1 MRHQVSMIS
10 EWLRIAARPSVI
22 RRSLRYGVL
31 VGCILIGINYGDT
44 ILHGEVTT
52 AGLLKMGLMAF
63 VPYVVST
70 VSSVAAIQDNVAVYK
85 SHGDAVSRVEVRRM
99 GRETMHQYERH
110 TRTRNRDVLGA
121 WVVAAAFFF
130 GLFVL
135 SIAQGVDGRWF

>member
-1 MRHQVSMIS
+1 MIS

-31 VGCILIGINYGDT
+31 VGCILIGINYGDA
-44 ILHGEVTT
+44 IFHGEVIT

-70 VSSVAAIQDNVAVYK
+70 VSSVAAIQEHRNVAVYK
-85 SHGDAVSRVEVRRM
+85 SHGDAVSRVDVRRM
-99 GRETMHQYERH
+99 SRETMHHYERH

-121 WVVAAAFFF
+121 WVIAAAFFF

-135 SIAQGVDGRWF
+135 SIV

>member
-31 VGCILIGINYGDT
+31 VGCILIGINYGDA
-44 ILHGEVTT
+44 IVHGEVITT
-52 AGLLKMGLMAF
+52 GLLKMGLMAF

-70 VSSVAAIQDNVAVYK
+70 VSSVAAIQEHRNVAVYK
-85 SHGDAVSRVEVRRM
+85 SHGDGDAVSRVDVRRM
-99 GRETMHQYERH
+99 SRETMHHYERH

-121 WVVAAAFFF
+121 WVIAAAFFF

-135 SIAQGVDGRWF
+135 SIA